1 MRFIDKIKIKRNPN
15 IIDSWNNEKLDEDCI
30 SYAINN
36 GYRFNSDVIY
46 KFEGYLVYINAFKY
60 ESDFI
65 KYEKERTKEIGNVY
79 KLNEIYGKNET
90 IYIIKQDTE
99 LAMYVLQ
106 IHNSGIEESDIIQI
120 IDGNEELIEEAIR
133 NYHTSE
139 TKILANYIASKKT
152 PKELQEMGIEHDDF
166 KKAYIQT
173 ANPEKVKELLQYYN
187 MENID
192 YILIRDIIR
201 DNLEQFIPYLDELQE
216 LKLNIDSSGIV
227 LATMNYLKEN
237 EIVYSEKVPK
247 FALNDR
253 EYVLMCLQH
262 EPNLMET
269 LENKIYYPIN
279 WDKNPEIAKKIADKI
294 TAEQIKFEIMP
305 RVYQRSKEIYESII
319 KNNPELLQEESNRI
333 GLYDLTKNMS
343 EQEVFDYYKSIGY
356 PFNSRTVKTDNFDVV
371 LECLKNDYMT
381 LANSTQEFTLEQ
393 YKQIYDILKDNLKTE
408 EILSSNFLKQNPYF
422 VVELL
427 KNNVDI
433 EKIKLEETK
442 CYDDVYLELK
452 AIALKNGIEIPKPKE
467 YKHIIK
473 FNGDNV
479 YVQLDNLDSVKK
491 GLEYLQENE
500 IEQSLTVEI
509 GQLEHNE
516 FIIAD
521 NIQFFEELAKNG
533 VNINFKYDTG
543 KKIFPLE
550 EVIRME
556 HFMQSVVE
564 DIKQKNFSPLEQ
576 LVAVYDVVKV
586 FKPYEHGKDSISKAR
601 ALYEY
606 LDNEYMVCAGYSDL
620 IVNLGRRLNAPY
632 VEIGLETKKE
642 GHSRN
647 YVNIVDKK
655 YGIDGFYALDATWEQ
670 SGKMPKTQI
679 EEYRSTYKEFL
690 LTTEQGRSKD
700 ISLDWNKYGGYDVL
714 CTMTEPQEVQEYF
727 RNNSRKAD
735 EWFQRMSIL
744 DPEFYKTIVAM
755 DFSKTEDA
763 QALIEYF
770 KTKINNEVPKEKILD
785 AIIEVK
791 KSIYVNLTEQDIEDI
806 RMGYSI
812 TEPFCLL
819 NEKFERDS
827 LYGKE
832 YYDEYV
838 NKRYEELKHMTVK
851 QAQKENT
858 YVVVQEIFDQK
869 KKQILINSSLG
880 KITAL
885 GGIEITDENI
895 KALVKEKKE
904 EIENTG
910 FGLIENERLGR
921 FGN

>member
-15 IIDSWNNEKLDEDCI
+15 IIDSWNNEK
-30 SYAINN
+30 
-36 GYRFNSDVIY
+36 
-46 KFEGYLVYINAFKY
+46 
-60 ESDFI
+60 
-65 KYEKERTKEIGNVY
+65 
-79 KLNEIYGKNET
+79 
-90 IYIIKQDTE
+90 
-99 LAMYVLQ
+99 
-106 IHNSGIEESDIIQI
+106 
-120 IDGNEELIEEAIR
+120 
-133 NYHTSE
+133 
-139 TKILANYIASKKT
+139 LANYIASKKT

-237 EIVYSEKVPK
+237 EVVYSEKIPK

-305 RVYQRSKEIYESII
+305 REYQRSKEIYESII

-467 YKHIIK
+467 CKHIIK

-509 GQLEHNE
+509 GQLKHNE

-586 FKPYEHGKDSISKAR
+586 FKPYEHEKDNSSESR

-670 SGKMPKTQI
+670 SGKMPNTQI

-735 EWFQRMSIL
+735 EWFQRMSVL

-791 KSIYVNLTEQDIEDI
+791 KSIYVNLTEQDLQDM
-806 RMGYSI
+806 RMSYSI
-812 TEPFCLL
+812 TEPFSIFNELL
-819 NEKFERDS
+819 EEES
-827 LYGKE
+827 LYGEE
-832 YYDEYV
+832 YNEYL
-838 NKRYEELKHMTVK
+838 KRRYEDIKSKTFIQAKEENSCLDVEKIYKTKLNNIIQEYETYGFKISNGKIIIENQEVTELVDKYKEKIESTGFLYSEHYNSVVGEEQGIEFNVYNYESNKDKLEMTLEQRIEILQRKIEQLCSIIGLSKNVETKELGKETLDEQSDTTGKMETLDEIQRQMYQLIKEENNHELK
-851 QAQKENT
+851 
-858 YVVVQEIFDQK
+858 
-869 KKQILINSSLG
+869 
-880 KITAL
+880 
-885 GGIEITDENI
+885 
-895 KALVKEKKE
+895 
-904 EIENTG
+904 
-910 FGLIENERLGR
+910 
-921 FGN
+921 